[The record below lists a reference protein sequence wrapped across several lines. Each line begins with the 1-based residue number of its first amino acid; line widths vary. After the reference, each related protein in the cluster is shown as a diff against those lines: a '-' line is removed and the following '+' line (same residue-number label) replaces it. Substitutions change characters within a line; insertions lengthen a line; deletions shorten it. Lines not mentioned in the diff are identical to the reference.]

1 MRVFNQSK
9 TQELTEYDLSKG
21 YLKDDIITTHYN
33 EVQEVQEVGHYET
46 IAEYSNGGKDV
57 KWVIDVEGVEYQP
70 EKDVEEKIQVYVP
83 FTQKE
88 LRIQEINNRISELKK
103 LLADSDYRAIKYAEG
118 QYTFQE
124 YQPYLLQR
132 KAWRDEIN
140 QLEIELN
147 NL

>member
-21 YLKDDIITTHYN
+21 YLKDDIITIHYN

-57 KWVIDVEGVEYQP
+57 KWVVDVEGVEYQP
-70 EKDVEEKIQVYVP
+70 ERDVEEKIQVYVP

-88 LRIQEINNRISELKK
+88 LRIQEINNRINELKK
-103 LLADSDYRAIKYAEG
+103 LLANSDYRAIKYAEG